1 MTYYEIK
8 KVFSKRSSK
17 ISLVIMLAVVVFML
31 YTIVSDTTYVN
42 ENGYEERGL
51 GAVAKVREL
60 KKTWEGDL
68 TEDKIRN
75 VIEENIRISRS
86 PEALS
91 GDVQQLKKADSQKQG
106 FYDLLALMI
115 YDYGGFNFYDYNV
128 TDSLTPDMAADFYPN
143 RVKTLKDWLDSDAKD
158 QFSVKEKKYL
168 ITQYE
173 ALDTPLYYDYQEG
186 WKNLLQYAP
195 SINMIVTL
203 VLSFLCAG
211 IFSKEF
217 QQKSSAILYSSYHGR
232 NRAILAKVKA
242 GLIIITVIYWVFMLL
257 YTGLV
262 LGIIGADG
270 ANCPIQSHRIGWK
283 SIYNITN
290 WQEYLLVVLGGY
302 LGCLF
307 MLLLTMLVSAGT
319 NSTVIA
325 VVVPFVLIFLPLFLS
340 GTSIPMLNKILG
352 ILPDQ
357 LLQMNIVVKSF
368 NLYEIGGRIFC
379 AAPLLV
385 IAYLVAVLLIIPVIY
400 VTYRKKQVY

>member
-17 ISLVIMLAVVVFML
+17 ISLVIMLAVVVFNL
-31 YTIVSDTTYVN
+31 YVIVSDITYVN
-42 ENGYEERGL
+42 ENGHEERGL
-51 GAVAKVREL
+51 GVVAKVREL
-60 KKTWEGDL
+60 KKTWAGDL
-68 TEDKIRN
+68 TEDKIRS
-75 VIEENIRISRS
+75 VIEENIRIFRS

-143 RVKTLKDWLDSDAKD
+143 RIKTLKDWLDSEAKD
-158 QFSVKEKKYL
+158 QFSVKEKNYL
-168 ITQYE
+168 IAQYE
-173 ALDTPLYYDYQEG
+173 AMDTPLYYDYQEG
-186 WKNLLQYAP
+186 WKSLFQYAP

-211 IFSKEF
+211 IFSTEF
-217 QQKSSAILYSSYHGR
+217 QLKSSAILYSSYHGR

-262 LGIIGADG
+262 LGILGADG
-270 ANCPIQSHRIGWK
+270 ANCPIQSYMTGWK
-283 SIYNITN
+283 SIYNIKN

-325 VVVPFVLIFLPLFLS
+325 VIVPFVLIFLPAFLS

-357 LLQMNIVVKSF
+357 LLQMNIVVKYF

-385 IAYLVAVLLIIPVIY
+385 IVYLLAAVLIIPAIY